1 MMFSKVL
8 AAPSP
13 PRNSRCLSQQGN
25 ITAQG
30 LMVFKSLTDA
40 IRAGYMVH
48 DKIEGGYLVRI
59 MTPGGWA
66 IAIVRCKQ

>member
-1 MMFSKVL
+1 MFSKVL

-13 PRNSRCLSQQGN
+13 PRNSRRLSQDN
-25 ITAQG
+25 IVAQG

-40 IRAGYMVH
+40 LRAGYMVH

-59 MTPGGWA
+59 MSAGGWA